1 MGRRALSERS
11 LPEKRKIL
19 TSMIKARKDERRLI
33 VEELRK
39 RASASAK
46 ELSALTALDS
56 WKVVSHLVALRKTGV
71 VVEVGEKEGEYL
83 YKLSKEKVTP
93 SML

>member
-19 TSMIKARKDERRLI
+19 TDMIKVRKEERRLI
-33 VEELRK
+33 VEELKK
-39 RASASAK
+39 RAPASAK
-46 ELSALTALDS
+46 ELSALTSLDA
-56 WKVVSHLVALRKTGV
+56 WKVVNHLVALRKTGV